1 MIRPLTWFSR
11 AWNFSYR
18 STVSSAPKGRDIVG
32 LAASRAKHPPACA
45 PDGDSRCMLFPF
57 SESRRRDRAAE
68 RLGGSVWTAAG
79 GKNSLLPVLCLLLGA
94 SACAGEGEDAPADT
108 AAATLADAAARAC
121 LEDGSGYLAGRLY
134 GAIDAPLDW
143 RGGALECE
151 GMPRPDGAGARLRFA
166 RRIAPTDA
174 DLVIIVG
181 IDGLDR
187 GATVTGR
194 AATITVIDEHSSR
207 FYSNSGEQCWADV
220 TGQEAVPGPEDTR
233 AVTGRVYCTAALPAL
248 NGRDSISLDELEFRG
263 RIDWAPAQDP
273 LSP

>member
-1 MIRPLTWFSR
+1 
-11 AWNFSYR
+11 
-18 STVSSAPKGRDIVG
+18 
-32 LAASRAKHPPACA
+32 
-45 PDGDSRCMLFPF
+45 MLFPF
-57 SESRRRDRAAE
+57 SQSRRHRRTAL
-68 RLGGSVWTAAG
+68 RPGGLLWTAAG

-94 SACAGEGEDAPADT
+94 SACAGEGEGTPVDSPAD
-108 AAATLADAAARAC
+108 ALADGLADATARSC

-248 NGRDSISLDELEFRG
+248 NGRGSISLDELEFRG

>member
-1 MIRPLTWFSR
+1 
-11 AWNFSYR
+11 
-18 STVSSAPKGRDIVG
+18 
-32 LAASRAKHPPACA
+32 
-45 PDGDSRCMLFPF
+45 MLFPL
-57 SESRRRDRAAE
+57 SVSRRHGRAGPCH
-68 RLGGSVWTAAG
+68 GGLLWTAAG

-94 SACAGEGEDAPADT
+94 SACAGEGEDTPADPAAE
-108 AAATLADAAARAC
+108 AAAETPVDATARPC

-181 IDGLDR
+181 IDGLDPDE
-187 GATVTGR
+187 TVTGR
-194 AATITVIDEHSSR
+194 AATVTIIDEHSSR

-220 TGQEAVPGPEDTR
+220 TRQESVTGPEDTR

-248 NGRDSISLDELEFRG
+248 NSPGSISLDELEFRG
-263 RIDWAPAQDP
+263 RIDWAPSQDP